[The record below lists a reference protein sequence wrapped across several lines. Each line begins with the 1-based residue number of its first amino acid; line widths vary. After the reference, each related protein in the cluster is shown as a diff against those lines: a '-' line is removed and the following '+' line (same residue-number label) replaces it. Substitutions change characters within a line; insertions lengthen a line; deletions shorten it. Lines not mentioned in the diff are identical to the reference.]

1 MATFNEPRFNAP
13 IAGQHMTSELGG
25 RPWQQAPQY
34 KTVDDAIEYYLDR
47 MSSEEFTDHLV
58 DVLEMDVPV
67 TAIANNIQ
75 LAGVMDG
82 KHTVDVGMLIMPLLM
97 EMIMLVGDMADIKYD
112 SGMENPNKGKTRST
126 LMESVKMKLQRELDE
141 KDSMLFSEDELG
153 EGASEDEEQEEPMME
168 QEEPIMEQEESKGLM
183 ARRV

>member
-1 MATFNEPRFNAP
+1 MAEFNQPVLDAP
-13 IAGQHMTSELGG
+13 ISGQSLTAELGG

-34 KTVDDAIEYYLDR
+34 KTVDEAIEYYLDK
-47 MSSEEFTDHLV
+47 MSSEEFTDQLV

-67 TAIANNIQ
+67 TSLANSIQ

-82 KHTVDVGMLIMPLLM
+82 KHTVDVGMLVTPLIM
-97 EMIMLVGDMADIKYD
+97 EMIMLVGDMADVKYD

-126 LMESVKMKLQRELDE
+126 LIESVKMKLQRELDK
-141 KDSMLFSEDELG
+141 KDSMLFSEEELG
-153 EGASEDEEQEEPMME
+153 KSTLEEKEQEEPMME
-168 QEEPIMEQEESKGLM
+168 EPMIEQEEPKGLM